1 MTSMKTRKEFNILD
15 EFIRQKGLRHTPQ
28 RAKILDIFLS
38 TERHVSAEE
47 LYRLVKKRFHG
58 IGYTTV
64 YRTMKLL
71 SECGLCGEIDFGDGI
86 LRFEHK
92 YGHEHHDHLICTKC
106 GKFIEVMKP
115 EIEKLQDTL
124 ARQHRFTPIK
134 HKLEIFGVCKKCS
147 K

>member
-1 MTSMKTRKEFNILD
+1 MRKEIEIFD
-15 EFIRQKGLRHTPQ
+15 EFIRSKGLRHTPQ
-28 RAKILDIFLS
+28 RAKILDVFLS

-47 LYRLVKKRFHG
+47 LYKLVKKEFRG

-86 LRFEHK
+86 SRFEHK

-106 GKFIEVMKP
+106 GRFIEVVKP
-115 EIEKLQDTL
+115 QIEKLQDGL
-124 ARQHRFTPIK
+124 AKKYDFTPAR
-134 HKLEIFGVCKKCS
+134 HKLQIFGLCNKCA
-147 K
+147 KRR

>member
-1 MTSMKTRKEFNILD
+1 MRKEFLIFD
-15 EFIRQKGLRHTPQ
+15 EFIRSKGLRHTPQ
-28 RAKILDIFLS
+28 REKIMGVFLA

-47 LYRLVKKRFHG
+47 LYKLVRKEYRD

-71 SECGLCGEIDFGDGI
+71 AESGIAGEIDFGDGT

-106 GKFIEVMKP
+106 GRFIEAVKP

-124 ARQHRFTPIK
+124 AKKHGFLPTK
-134 HKLEIFGVCKKCS
+134 HKLEIFGMCRRCLTAGKPA
-147 K
+147 